1 MERLVLSA
9 FIRYYHICKYL
20 GAKNLLGSKH
30 YPEQIVKALD
40 YVQGTDAINP
50 ITGER
55 DKGIDGVNLIIDS
68 GAFSVWNAGGKL
80 DVMEY
85 IEFLRKFEKEH
96 RSKFNEV
103 WYVNLDVIPGKQ
115 GESPTMQQINDAIE
129 EGFKNYDIMRNEFDN
144 VIHVFHQGDSEE
156 ALLRLLD
163 TKPAYI
169 GISPS
174 NDVMTPQRTIW
185 LDETFKKVPKE
196 VRTHGFAVT
205 SFDLMKSFDW
215 FSVDS
220 TSWFMIGMY
229 GKLSIPFN
237 SKGKVVLGDDDVYSK
252 KEISVS
258 VEKASKGP
266 DGYKFLMQSH
276 KKGNKAFLEQVN
288 QYIEYLCKR
297 YPFITPSDL
306 FCERNQARVFANLNV
321 FLDFERQGKRTCN
334 VEVNSLF

>member
-9 FIRYYHICKYL
+9 FLRYYHICKYV

-30 YPEQIVKALD
+30 YPQQVVRAID
-40 YVQGTDAINP
+40 YTTGTDEINP
-50 ITGER
+50 ISGEK

-80 DVMEY
+80 DLMEY
-85 IEFLRKFEKEH
+85 IEFLKAFEKEH

-103 WYVNLDVIPGKQ
+103 WYVNLDVIPGQQ
-115 GESPTMQQINDAIE
+115 GQSPTPQQITDAVE

-144 VIHVFHQGDSEE
+144 VIHVFHQGDPEY
-156 ALLRLLD
+156 ALTRLLD
-163 TKPAYI
+163 SKPKYI

-174 NDVMTPQRTIW
+174 NDVMTPQRIIW

-205 SFDLMKSFDW
+205 SFDLMKAFDW

-229 GKLSIPFN
+229 GKLSVPFN

-252 KEISVS
+252 KEVSVS
-258 VEKASKGP
+258 IEKASRGP
-266 DGYKFLMQSH
+266 DGYKYLRNSN
-276 KKGNKAFLEQVN
+276 KKGELAFLEQVDK
-288 QYIEYLCKR
+288 YIEYLCKR
-297 YPFITPSDL
+297 YPFISPADI
-306 FCERNQARVFANLNV
+306 FGERNHARVFANLLV
-321 FLDFERQGKRTCN
+321 FMDFERQGKRTCL